1 MIEILYFD
9 GCPNHEGLE
18 GRIRSLLA
26 AVDIEETIIHRRIES
41 EEEARVER
49 FLGSP
54 TVRVNGVD
62 VDPDAASR
70 TAYGLMCRVYA
81 TDDGLRGTP
90 PHEWIVQALRRAG
103 AEPSRPTPRP
113 RQSRG

>member
-18 GRIRSLLA
+18 ARLRSLLA
-26 AVDIEETIIHRRIES
+26 AVGIEETIIQRRIES
-41 EEEARVER
+41 EEETRAEQ

-54 TVRVNGVD
+54 TIRINGKD

-70 TAYGLMCRVYA
+70 DAYGLTCRVYVTNA
-81 TDDGLRGTP
+81 GLHGTP
-90 PHEWIVQALRRAG
+90 PDKWIIGALRRA
-103 AEPSRPTPRP
+103 S
-113 RQSRG
+113 S

>member
-18 GRIRSLLA
+18 TRIRSLLA
-26 AVDIEETIIHRRIES
+26 AAGFEETVTHRRIDSDEQAKA
-41 EEEARVER
+41 EH

-62 VDPDAASR
+62 VEQDAAGR
-70 TAYGLMCRVYA
+70 DAFGLTCRVYV

-90 PHEWIVQALRRAG
+90 PDQWIINALQA
-103 AEPSRPTPRP
+103 SR
-113 RQSRG
+113 